1 MHVTPDF
8 PDAVQ
13 RGALH
18 RGSGMTKLLYAV
30 LAAAAVFAATGAY
43 ALDAEKV
50 APCLACH
57 GANGVSQTEGV
68 PSLAAQPDQY
78 TQWQLV
84 FFRLENRKSEIM
96 GPLAKDL
103 NDEDIRAFG
112 AYFAALP
119 PPPALPPPDP
129 RPELSAAGKPLAEE
143 HHCNNCH
150 TASFAGQQATARLA
164 GQREEVLR
172 KALEDY
178 RSGARRGTGIAAMP
192 EAVYGLSDDDF
203 GALAHY
209 LSRLP

>member
-1 MHVTPDF
+1 MFV
-8 PDAVQ
+8 
-13 RGALH
+13 
-18 RGSGMTKLLYAV
+18 
-30 LAAAAVFAATGAY
+30 AAVVLVATSAR

-57 GANGVSQTEGV
+57 GENGVSQTEGV
-68 PSLAAQPDQY
+68 PSLAGQPDQY

-84 FFRLENRKSEIM
+84 FFRLDSRRSDIM
-96 GPLAKDL
+96 GPLTRGMS
-103 NDEDIRAFG
+103 DEDVRSFG

-119 PPPALPPPDP
+119 PPPAPSQPDP
-129 RPELSAAGKPLAEE
+129 RPELSAAGKPLAQE
-143 HHCNNCH
+143 HRCNSCH
-150 TASFAGQQATARLA
+150 TVDFRGQQATARLA

-192 EAVYGLSDDDF
+192 EAVFGLTDQDF
-203 GALAHY
+203 AILAHY

>member
-1 MHVTPDF
+1 M
-8 PDAVQ
+8 
-13 RGALH
+13 
-18 RGSGMTKLLYAV
+18 MTTRILILAAV
-30 LAAAAVFAATGAY
+30 LSFAASAAR

-50 APCLACH
+50 APCLGCH
-57 GANGVSQTEGV
+57 GQNGVSQTEGV
-68 PSLAAQPDQY
+68 PSLAAQPDLY

-84 FFRLENRKSEIM
+84 FFRLESRKNNVM
-96 GPLAKDL
+96 GPITKAMS
-103 NDEDIRAFG
+103 DEDVRAFG

-129 RPELSAAGKPLAEE
+129 HPELSAAAMPIVQQR
-143 HHCNNCH
+143 HCNSCH
-150 TASFAGQQATARLA
+150 TTAFAGQQATARLA

-192 EAVYGLSDDDF
+192 EAVFGMSDENF
-203 GALAHY
+203 AALAHY